1 MPLGLI
7 GKKVGMTRVF
17 LKDGTAIPVT
27 VIKFEPNYVVQV
39 KTVERDGYNAIKV
52 GSDPILNK
60 KGEPKWHKVTKPIK
74 GELEKAG
81 IPVPLRRFKE
91 FKVDNPQDFKPG
103 QLLKVEDVF
112 KPGDVVDVRGTSKG
126 RGFAGAMKRWDFGG
140 FPKSHGHRYH
150 RAVGAIGQRSDPGR
164 VWKGKK
170 MPGHWGNEPVT
181 VQGLL
186 VVDVVPEES
195 VILVKGSVPGWNRGT
210 VYVYHSTIAN
220 RRKKQLKTKR
230 EMYIV
235 ENLLKVEEGKQGEQ
249 TQQESN

>member
-17 LKDGTAIPVT
+17 LKDGTAVPVT

-39 KTVERDGYNAIKV
+39 KTTERDGYNAIKL
-52 GSDPILNK
+52 GAEAILNK

-126 RGFAGAMKRWDFGG
+126 RGFAGYHKRHGFGG
-140 FPKSHGHRYH
+140 GRRSHGSDFHEGPGSI
-150 RAVGAIGQRSDPGR
+150 GACATPGR
-164 VWKGKK
+164 VHKGKR
-170 MPGHWGNEPVT
+170 MAGHYGNETVT
-181 VQGLL
+181 VKNLEI
-186 VVDVVPEES
+186 VDVIPEKNL
-195 VILVKGSVPGWNRGT
+195 ILVKGAVPGHKGGL
-210 VYVYHSTIAN
+210 V
-220 RRKKQLKTKR
+220 
-230 EMYIV
+230 IV
-235 ENLLKVEEGKQGEQ
+235 KGK
-249 TQQESN
+249 

>member
-17 LKDGTAIPVT
+17 LKDGTAVPVT

-39 KTVERDGYNAIKV
+39 KTVERDGYNALKL
-52 GSDPILNK
+52 GAEAILNK
-60 KGEPKWHKVTKPIK
+60 KGEPKWHKVTKAIK

-81 IPVPLRRFKE
+81 IPVPLRKFKE
-91 FKVDNPQDFKPG
+91 FKVDNPEDYKPG
-103 QLLKVEDVF
+103 QVLNVADVF

-126 RGFAGAMKRWDFGG
+126 RGFAGVMKRWDFGG

-170 MPGHWGNEPVT
+170 MAGHWGNEPVT

-186 VVDVVPEES
+186 VVDVIPEENA
-195 VILVKGSVPGWNRGT
+195 ILVKGSVPGWPKGT

-220 RRKKQLKTKR
+220 RRKKKLKLQR

-235 ENLLKVEEGKQGEQ
+235 ENLLKVEET
-249 TQQESN
+249 TQQTDEQAQEA

>member
-27 VIKFEPNYVVQV
+27 VIKFEPNYVVQI

-164 VWKGKK
+164 VWKGKR
-170 MPGHWGNEPVT
+170 MPGHWGNEPIT

-186 VVDVVPEES
+186 VVDVVPEEG
-195 VILVKGSVPGWNRGT
+195 VILVKGSVPGWNKGT

-235 ENLLKVEEGKQGEQ
+235 ENLLKVEEEKQGEQ